1 MAYAFRGVDITKV
14 QSVVIRQK
22 RSYWPAAATPM
33 RTRTSTAEDDRPIM
47 SASFVEEEPAL
58 SFTSATTVFM

>member
-1 MAYAFRGVDITKV
+1 MAYAFHGVDITRV

-47 SASFVEEEPAL
+47 SASFVEEAPAL
-58 SFTSATTVFM
+58 SFRSAIMVFM